1 MQELGKGLLNAFVLL
16 LVFIPYCIKKQ
27 RNSVCDT
34 CTKMAALC
42 AGGCFFLYS
51 VQYFK
56 LYAGNFDSNLC
67 GFSIF
72 WFLSFH
78 SMENSVSTFVEIW
91 TVYDFGYM
99 CSRGFSIAFSGASVP
114 DRKDV

>member
-1 MQELGKGLLNAFVLL
+1 M
-16 LVFIPYCIKKQ
+16 
-27 RNSVCDT
+27 R
-34 CTKMAALC
+34 AAISI
-42 AGGCFFLYS
+42 FFYML
-51 VQYFK
+51 
-56 LYAGNFDSNLC
+56 GNFDSNLC

-78 SMENSVSTFVEIW
+78 SMENSVSIFVEIW

>member
-1 MQELGKGLLNAFVLL
+1 MRFFNI
-16 LVFIPYCIKKQ
+16 LV
-27 RNSVCDT
+27 
-34 CTKMAALC
+34 
-42 AGGCFFLYS
+42 
-51 VQYFK
+51 
-56 LYAGNFDSNLC
+56 
-67 GFSIF
+67 
-72 WFLSFH
+72 LSFH